1 MAVLTTDLLLEGVR
15 RDEVFAWLS
24 VPANHG
30 RILQGTFDGCT
41 EQSDGT
47 YVLTVKAGPRTR
59 SLVWCF
65 DRPDDS
71 HGGRRVY
78 IRTEGKRFQGV
89 MSFSLRT
96 MKPSTNTLVTLHYDF
111 SPGGLLG
118 SMAMAAGLEDSLNAG
133 MKQVVNNLKDAL
145 QAENNA

>member
-15 RDEVFAWLS
+15 RDEVFAWIS

-30 RILQGTFDGCT
+30 RILQGTFDGCA
-41 EQSDGT
+41 EQSEGT
-47 YVLTVKAGPRTR
+47 YVLTVTAGPRTR

-118 SMAMAAGLEDSLNAG
+118 SMAMAAGLEDALSAG
-133 MKQVVNNLKDAL
+133 MKQVVQNLKRELKADA
-145 QAENNA
+145 

>member
-1 MAVLTTDLLLEGVR
+1 MAVLTTDLLIKGIR
-15 RDEVFAWLS
+15 RDDVFAWLS
-24 VPANHG
+24 LPANHG
-30 RILQGTFDGCT
+30 RILADTFDGFT
-41 EQSDGT
+41 EQSEGT
-47 YVLTVKAGPRTR
+47 YVLTVKSGPRTR

-78 IRTEGKRFQGV
+78 VRTEGKRFRGT

-96 MKPSTNTLVTLHYDF
+96 MKPSTNTLVTLHFDF

-118 SMAMAAGLEDSLNAG
+118 SVAMAAGLEESVSKG
-133 MKQVVNNLKDAL
+133 MKQILDNLDRAIR
-145 QAENNA
+145 

>member
-15 RDEVFAWLS
+15 RDVVFEWIS
-24 VPANHG
+24 QPANHG
-30 RILQGTFDGCT
+30 RILKGTFDGFS
-41 EQSDGT
+41 EQSEGT
-47 YVLTVKAGPRTR
+47 YVLTVKSGPRTR

-78 IRTEGKRFQGV
+78 MRTAGKRFQGV

-111 SPGGLLG
+111 KPGGLLG
-118 SMAMAAGLEDSLNAG
+118 SVALAAGLEESLMAG
-133 MKQVVNNLKDAL
+133 MKQILSNLQRELTAS
-145 QAENNA
+145 A

>member
-1 MAVLTTDLLLEGVR
+1 MAVLTTDLLIKGIR
-15 RDEVFAWLS
+15 RDDVFAWLS
-24 VPANHG
+24 LPANHG
-30 RILQGTFDGCT
+30 RMLKGTFDGFT
-41 EQSDGT
+41 EQSEGT
-47 YVLTVKAGPRTR
+47 YVLTVTSGPRTR

-78 IRTEGKRFQGV
+78 VRTEGKRFRGT

-96 MKPSTNTLVTLHYDF
+96 MKPSTNTLVTLHFDF

-118 SMAMAAGLEDSLNAG
+118 SVAMAAGMEESVSTG
-133 MKQVVNNLKDAL
+133 MKQILDNLDRTIR
-145 QAENNA
+145 ED

>member
-1 MAVLTTDLLLEGVR
+1 MAVLTTDLLLQGVR
-15 RDEVFAWLS
+15 RDAVFAWLGDQ
-24 VPANHG
+24 ANHG
-30 RILQGTFDGCT
+30 RILQGTFDGCA
-41 EQSDGT
+41 EQSEST

-65 DRPDDS
+65 DRTDDS

-78 IRTEGKRFQGV
+78 VRTEGKRFRGT

-111 SPGGLLG
+111 SPGGVLG
-118 SMAMAAGLEDSLNAG
+118 SMAMAAGLEDALLKG
-133 MKQVVNNLKDAL
+133 MKQILDNLESELSKG
-145 QAENNA
+145 

>member
-1 MAVLTTDLLLEGVR
+1 MAVLTTDLLIKGVR
-15 RDEVFAWLS
+15 RDAVFAWLS
-24 VPANHG
+24 MPANHG
-30 RILQGTFDGCT
+30 RILEGTFDGCD
-41 EQSDGT
+41 EQSEGT

-78 IRTEGKRFQGV
+78 VRTEGKRFRGT

-118 SMAMAAGLEDSLNAG
+118 GMAMAAGLEDALTAG
-133 MKQVVNNLKDAL
+133 MRQVLTNLESGL
-145 QAENNA
+145 PRG

>member
-1 MAVLTTDLLLEGVR
+1 MAVLTTDLLLEGIR
-15 RDEVFAWLS
+15 RDAVFEWLS

-30 RILQGTFDGCT
+30 RILNGTFDGCA
-41 EQSDGT
+41 EQSEGT
-47 YVLTVKAGPRTR
+47 YVLTVKAGPRAR

-65 DRPDDS
+65 DHPDDS
-71 HGGRRVY
+71 HGGRRIY
-78 IRTEGKRFQGV
+78 IRTEGKRFQGT

-118 SMAMAAGLEDSLNAG
+118 TVAMAAGLEAALEAG
-133 MKQVVNNLKDAL
+133 MKQVLVNL
-145 QAENNA
+145 QREMASA